1 MKETQTLLLLA
12 VVTFALVGTK
22 QAETG
27 NTQSTEP
34 IKVPASP
41 CACTECECRDELLAK
56 IEELELRIH
65 EFETSTLGVVP
76 EVPEI
81 DVADQIYRDVQEYHS
96 KGGQRAYVEPATKA
110 MYVLHI
116 SRDHASYSPDDL
128 ERFDIPTLEL
138 IHGMVGHP
146 RYTTQQVQARTY
158 TSGNCAN
165 GQCRQPSRGLFRIFK

>member
-1 MKETQTLLLLA
+1 MKEIQTFLLLGA
-12 VVTFALVGTK
+12 VTFALVGTK

-27 NTQSTEP
+27 NTQSPEP

-41 CACTECECRDELLAK
+41 CACTECECRDELLAN

-65 EFETSTLGVVP
+65 EFETSAIEV
-76 EVPEI
+76 VPEI

-116 SRDHASYSPDDL
+116 TRDHASYSPDEL

-146 RYTTQQVQARTY
+146 RYATQQVQARAY

>member
-1 MKETQTLLLLA
+1 MKDFFQIATLLGIGFLA
-12 VVTFALVGTK
+12 VTNSNSGGGAV
-22 QAETG
+22 QAD
-27 NTQSTEP
+27 P
-34 IKVPASP
+34 VVVPSS
-41 CACTECECRDELLAK
+41 CSCENCECQSELLTK
-56 IEELELRIH
+56 IEELEARIH
-65 EFETSTLGVVP
+65 EFDTSTVGVVP

-116 SRDHASYSPDDL
+116 TRDHASYSPDEL

-146 RYTTQQVQARTY
+146 RYAVQQQVQARTY